1 MDQGC
6 ELLDKCGFFKTYQIS
21 KDMAC
26 RGFINLYCRG
36 PRMNECKRKEYRKQN
51 GMPPSDE
58 MMPSGQIIAVR

>member
-6 ELLDKCGFFKTYQIS
+6 ELLDKCGFFKMYQIS

-26 RGFINLYCRG
+26 KGFINIYCRG
-36 PRMNECKRKEYRKQN
+36 PKMNECKRKEYRKQN
-51 GMPPSDE
+51 GISPPDD